1 MVDKDSLIMSPEHLL
16 TQFDDSA
23 FMLIRH
29 KISCFADT
37 DNEEK
42 IWFNVCLGSYC
53 VTFIIFFSPKTYCRN
68 RRKFDFSLHNDLSL

>member
-29 KISCFADT
+29 RISCFADT
-37 DNEEK
+37 ANEEK
-42 IWFNVCLGSYC
+42 IMV
-53 VTFIIFFSPKTYCRN
+53 
-68 RRKFDFSLHNDLSL
+68 